1 MKKIFLAIIF
11 ILPAIYISAQAYATT
26 DTGSKVKFVIKN
38 FGINTGGTFE
48 GLSGTILFDPSNLST
63 ANFDVS
69 VKSKTIDTDIEGRDN
84 HLRKADYFDVENFPK
99 LIFKSTKISKT
110 NKPEYLYMF
119 GNITIKGVTK
129 EVTFPFT
136 YTPKDG
142 GYLFEGEFKLNRRDF
157 GVGGKSFSLSDE
169 LTVSLS
175 VFAKKI

>member
-1 MKKIFLAIIF
+1 MKKLFFAVLF
-11 ILPAIYISAQAYATT
+11 ILPAIYLSAQTYAAT

-38 FGINTGGTFE
+38 FGIKTGGTFE
-48 GLSGTILFDPSNLST
+48 GLEGTILFDPSNLAT

-69 VKSKTIDTDIEGRDN
+69 VKTKTVDTDIEARDN
-84 HLRKADYFDVENFPK
+84 HLRKPEYFDVENFPN
-99 LIFKSTKISKT
+99 LIFKSTKVSKT

-129 EVTFPFT
+129 EVNFPFT
-136 YTPKDG
+136 YAPKG
-142 GYLFEGEFKLNRRDF
+142 EGYLFEGEFKLNRIDF